1 MSVNTLNGKASLV
14 PSDSA
19 YTIKAASIKK
29 FKKDHLTEALRLMM
43 TSRRLDQKMLNL
55 LKQGRGFFHI
65 GGSGH
70 EAIQVAAG
78 KNLVPGKD
86 WGMLYYR
93 DMAFSL
99 SLGMTPRE
107 LLSAHLSKVTDTSGG
122 RQMPSH
128 FNSKEFNIV
137 SVNSAIGAQF
147 LPGFGIAKAAKHLG
161 SDDVVY
167 ISTGDGGTSQGSFFE
182 LLNWASRD
190 KAPAIIVVQDNKF
203 AISVPVDE
211 QTSNKSISK
220 TVSGF
225 ENLEIVE
232 IDGTDYFE
240 SYAAMEQAVKRARN
254 GEGPTLVHA
263 HVVRLLPHSSS
274 DDHRKYRS
282 EEDLEADKLHD
293 PITKL
298 ADQMVKAKLM
308 TRDEISALEENVKKQ
323 IDEDTEWCK
332 EQDDP
337 KSEDSLRY
345 VLSENGTDLEYESTK
360 PEGEPIVMVDAINQA
375 LVEEMEADEK
385 ILVFGEDVAGG
396 KGGVFTATRGL
407 TEKFGSERCFNS
419 PLAEASI
426 IGAACGL
433 SIRGFKPVVEIQFGD
448 YIWPAMQMLRNQ
460 VPTLRYRSNNL
471 WSAPMV
477 IRVPIGG
484 YIHGGLC
491 HSQNIEATFGH
502 IPGYKIVMPSNAADA
517 KGLLKTAIRS
527 DDPVL
532 FLEHKF
538 LYRQGYARTSQPGAD
553 YFTPIG
559 KAKVLREGSDLTI
572 VSYGALAHKA
582 MNLAKEKAKE
592 GIEIEVIDL
601 RTIVPYDAETVH
613 KSVKKTNRVMVLH
626 EDYEFLGFGAEISAQ
641 IMDTCFEDLDAP
653 VARVAAKFAPIGF
666 AAPYE
671 DFILPNDTDIR
682 EAADRLLNF

>member
-1 MSVNTLNGKASLV
+1 MSVKTLNGTAQLV
-14 PSDSA
+14 PADSEFK
-19 YTIKAASIKK
+19 IRSASIKK
-29 FKKDHLTEALRLMM
+29 FKKNELMDALRNMM
-43 TSRRLDQKMLNL
+43 LSRRLDDKMLTL

-70 EAIQVAAG
+70 EAIQTAATR
-78 KNLVPGKD
+78 NMIPRKD

-93 DMAFSL
+93 DMAFA
-99 SLGMTPRE
+99 LGMGMTAKE

-137 SVNSAIGAQF
+137 SVNSALGAQF
-147 LPGFGIAKAAKHLG
+147 LPGLGLAQGIKFLG
-161 SDDVVY
+161 DDEVVY
-167 ISTGDGGTSQGSFFE
+167 ISTGDGGTSEGSFFE
-182 LLNWASRD
+182 LLNWATRD
-190 KAPAIIVVQDNKF
+190 KVPAVIVVQDNKY
-203 AISVPVDE
+203 AISVPVAE

-220 TVSGF
+220 TVRGF
-225 ENLEIVE
+225 ENLEVIE
-232 IDGTDYFE
+232 CDGTDYFN
-240 SYAAMEQAVKRARN
+240 SFAAMEKAVKHAREGN
-254 GEGPTLVHA
+254 GPALVHA
-263 HVVRLLPHSSS
+263 HTVRLLPHSSS
-274 DDHRKYRS
+274 DDHRKYRT

-293 PITKL
+293 PIKKL
-298 ADQMVKAKLM
+298 SDKLIKSKIA
-308 TRDEISALEENVKKQ
+308 TQEEIDELFEDVKKQ
-323 IDEDTEWCK
+323 VDDDTNWCK

-337 KSEDSLRY
+337 KPEDAVTH
-345 VLSENGTDLEYESTK
+345 VLCEDPLDLEYETEQPS
-360 PEGEPIVMVDAINQA
+360 GEPVVIVDAINHA
-375 LVEEMEADEK
+375 LHEEMERDEK
-385 ILVFGEDVAGG
+385 VIVFGEDVAGG

-407 TEKFGSERCFNS
+407 TDAFGKNRCYNS
-419 PLAEASI
+419 PIAEASI

-433 SIRGFKPVVEIQFGD
+433 SLKGFKPVVEIQFAD

-460 VPTLRYRSNNL
+460 VPVLRYRSNNQF
-471 WSAPMV
+471 ANPMV
-477 IRVPIGG
+477 IRVPCGG

-517 KGLLKTAIRS
+517 KGMLKTAIRS
-527 DDPVL
+527 NDPVI

-538 LYRQGYARTSQPGAD
+538 LYRQGFARTAEPGRD
-553 YFTPIG
+553 YLVEIG

-572 VSYGALAHKA
+572 VTYGALVQKA
-582 MNLAKEKAKE
+582 MNAAKAYAKQ

-613 KSVKKTNRVMVLH
+613 ESVKKTNKVLVLH

-641 IMDTCFEDLDAP
+641 LADTCFEYLDAP

-666 AAPYE
+666 ADPLE
-671 DFILPNDTDIR
+671 DYLLPNDNDVN
-682 EAADRLLNF
+682 EALERLLNY